1 LYRRY
6 NAEKDFIDMPL
17 PSKEELIERI
27 RELEQENQH
36 LRQAQAGSREQA
48 AYFAAILDNTPAPIY
63 LKDVEYRYLLVNKQY
78 ELLSQTTLHE
88 IKGKSDFDIFP
99 TAIAELFR
107 TQDEAVLEQNRPLE
121 FEETIPLSGGVYSFI
136 TSKFPVH
143 DADGNVYAVAGF
155 CTDITERKEMEKE
168 REDLIAKLRKALEEV
183 RVLRGILPICARC
196 KKIRDDKG
204 YWNQLEEYLRLHSEA
219 ECSHGLCPEC
229 SDKLYGDEHWYIQYK
244 SAGSK

>member
-1 LYRRY
+1 
-6 NAEKDFIDMPL
+6 MPL
-17 PSKEELIERI
+17 PSKEKLFERI

-63 LKDVEYRYLLVNKQY
+63 LKDADFRYLLVNKQY
-78 ELLSQTTLHE
+78 ELLSQATLHE

-99 TAIAELFR
+99 TAVAELFR
-107 TQDEAVLEQNRPLE
+107 SQDEAVLEQNRPLE
-121 FEETIPLSGGVYSFI
+121 FEETIPLLGGVYSFI

-143 DADGNVYAVAGF
+143 DADGKVYAVAGF

-168 REDLIAKLRKALEEV
+168 REDLIARLRQALEEV
-183 RVLRGILPICARC
+183 GALRGILPICASC

-204 YWNQLEEYLRLHSEA
+204 YWNQLEEYLKMHSEA
-219 ECSHGLCPEC
+219 EFSHSLCPEC
-229 SDKLYGDEHWYIQYK
+229 SDKLYGDEDWYIQYK
-244 SAGSK
+244 SAGRK